1 MAIEPGFES
10 FYAASHD
17 RLVGQLFALLGDLH
31 EAEDVVQE
39 AFARASFRWSSICRY
54 DAPEAWVRRVAL
66 NLATSNL
73 RRARR
78 QLRPLARMGPPPDAP
93 AVTADRVDVHR
104 AMGRLGIR
112 HREVLV
118 LHYVAGLPVDEVGRE
133 LRLPTGTVKSRLA
146 RARTALARELGIA
159 HQEAGIAR

>member
-1 MAIEPGFES
+1 MAIEPEFES

-31 EAEDVVQE
+31 EAEDEVQE
-39 AFARASFRWSSICRY
+39 AFARASFRLVLDLPLRRARSVG
-54 DAPEAWVRRVAL
+54 PRVAL
-66 NLATSNL
+66 NRATSNL
-73 RRARR
+73 RQARR
-78 QLRPLARMGPPPDAP
+78 QLRSLARMGPPPDVP

-146 RARTALARELGIA
+146 RARTALARELGVA
-159 HQEAGIAR
+159 HQEAGNAR

>member
-1 MAIEPGFES
+1 MAIEPEFES

-66 NLATSNL
+66 NRATSNL

-78 QLRPLARMGPPPDAP
+78 QLRSLARMG
-93 AVTADRVDVHR
+93 

-146 RARTALARELGIA
+146 RARTALARELGVA
-159 HQEAGIAR
+159 HQEAGNAR